1 MTIHGTHAESIDGGL
16 VGYVTDDFRPIP
28 DQLRHVLSRRDG
40 VQRFTYTMWRAT
52 NPESIVVRLR
62 DMNEQFIRAAGSAGA
77 MTITVTLPGAD
88 GVVRS
93 YTVGRPGPYEG
104 ARVQIRV
111 GEQTAVRVFPNEVF
125 TADEAAA
132 IFYTYYLTD
141 TIAQPYQLRE
151 TDPADTVRVPLL
163 WTHAE
168 SFNGGEYQYLTG
180 DGAPIAKHLAKVLNQ
195 ADGKRRYTYSIWR
208 MTDPDD
214 LREDDGSFLQAGG
227 SATAM
232 TLEIAFPAA
241 DGTRR
246 LCTIGHPDKP
256 TEPTT
261 AIPINSKRAVRVFA
275 NEVFT
280 ADEAATIFDAY
291 FRTGRIPDGY
301 TLRELDLSH
310 DLSEP
315 R

>member
-1 MTIHGTHAESIDGGL
+1 
-16 VGYVTDDFRPIP
+16 
-28 DQLRHVLSRRDG
+28 
-40 VQRFTYTMWRAT
+40 
-52 NPESIVVRLR
+52 
-62 DMNEQFIRAAGSAGA
+62 
-77 MTITVTLPGAD
+77 
-88 GVVRS
+88 
-93 YTVGRPGPYEG
+93 
-104 ARVQIRV
+104 V
-111 GEQTAVRVFPNEVF
+111 GEQSAVRVFPNEVF

-141 TIAQPYQLRE
+141 AVAQPYQLRE

-180 DGAPIAKHLAKVLNQ
+180 DGAPIGDQFATILNQ

-214 LREDDGSFLQAGG
+214 LREHDGSFLQAGG

-232 TLEIAFPAA
+232 TVEVSYRTG
-241 DGTRR
+241 DGTHR
-246 LCTIGHPDKP
+246 LATLGHPDQP

-261 AIPINSKRAVRVFA
+261 AIPISSTRAVRVFA

-280 ADEAATIFDAY
+280 ADEAATVFDAY
-291 FRTGRIPDGY
+291 YRTGRIPDTC
-301 TLRELDLSH
+301 TLRELDLTR

>member
-1 MTIHGTHAESIDGGL
+1 M
-16 VGYVTDDFRPIP
+16 
-28 DQLRHVLSRRDG
+28 
-40 VQRFTYTMWRAT
+40 
-52 NPESIVVRLR
+52 
-62 DMNEQFIRAAGSAGA
+62 
-77 MTITVTLPGAD
+77 
-88 GVVRS
+88 
-93 YTVGRPGPYEG
+93 
-104 ARVQIRV
+104 
-111 GEQTAVRVFPNEVF
+111 
-125 TADEAAA
+125 
-132 IFYTYYLTD
+132 
-141 TIAQPYQLRE
+141 
-151 TDPADTVRVPLL
+151 RVPLQ
-163 WTHAE
+163 WTRAE
-168 SFNGGEYQYLTG
+168 SLNGGEYQYLTG
-180 DGAPIAKHLAKVLNQ
+180 DGAPIAEHLAKVLNQ

-232 TLEIAFPAA
+232 TIEVSHRAG
-241 DGTRR
+241 DGRSR
-246 LCTIGHPDKP
+246 LATLGHPGQP

-261 AIPINSKRAVRVFA
+261 AIPINSTRAVRVFA